1 MFEKTLPFSN
11 RVWYHI
17 TKPNIRSEKMFDI
30 IKEETDYDK
39 YSKYHTG
46 NEKKKSKP

>member
-11 RVWYHI
+11 SVWYYI
-17 TKPNIRSEKMFDI
+17 TKPNICSKNMFDI
-30 IKEETDYDK
+30 IKEETNYDK